1 MPVREGSPWLANI
14 TPIFRK
20 NENNDMGDCRPVSVT
35 SHAGNFLE
43 QILLQ
48 EPEGKESDR
57 EQPVWDLQGQIMPD
71 QSG

>member
-1 MPVREGSPWLANI
+1 MLVREGSPWLANI

-20 NENNDMGDCRPVSVT
+20 DEKNDLGPVSVT

-71 QSG
+71 QPD